1 MRFDSKT
8 NQQFPIIPDAML
20 DRLREKYAFDFW
32 EKTDE
37 GHTAV
42 RVCTSWATK
51 EENVESLLADVKM
64 LSGK

>member
-1 MRFDSKT
+1 
-8 NQQFPIIPDAML
+8 ML